1 MTLMPALTGGL
12 LFCLSN
18 AVPIKSK
25 SKVCGD
31 NLMCYGE
38 PVELLK
44 EVIDG
49 RTLQIDEDS
58 HTVLDDFDHF
68 CAYSGCNPNEVSAQA
83 YAWAKLAFVSARI
96 SKL

>member
-1 MTLMPALTGGL
+1 M
-12 LFCLSN
+12 S
-18 AVPIKSK
+18 
-25 SKVCGD
+25 
-31 NLMCYGE
+31 YGE

-44 EVIDG
+44 EVIAG
-49 RTLQIDEDS
+49 PTLQIDENG

-68 CAYSGCNPNEVSAQA
+68 CAYSGCNSNEVSAQD